1 LIVSESGLSCAF
13 SAFACGPGGID
24 GSPGRTSDLHFER
37 TERLARLNEGHVAA
51 ARVSRRLPLV
61 DQEDHVLRIAANEVE
76 RSSMSGAST
85 VAAGIGVRSNLA
97 NFSTLRPDALPI
109 PATFEPRSTV
119 GILITHA
126 LLLRINSKLWFLLQM

>member
-24 GSPGRTSDLHFER
+24 GSPGRTSDLYFER
-37 TERLARLNEGHVAA
+37 TEGLARLNEGHVAA

-85 VAAGIGVRSNLA
+85 VAAGTGVRSNLA
-97 NFSTLRPDALPI
+97 NLSTLRPDALPI
-109 PATFEPRSTV
+109 PANLRAEIDG